1 MNKHNRS
8 ISSKASKTDNC
19 IISTDNTTSGRIKC
33 TVSLEFSKDDNS
45 EARKR
50 TADLLVTAFEK
61 QIGVKEK
68 T

>member
-8 ISSKASKTDNC
+8 ISLKASKTDNC
-19 IISTDNTTSGRIKC
+19 ISTDNTTSGRIKC